1 MNTPTVALA
10 EIELLKQLSAEQL
23 WAEIV
28 SLRTQVTKLTREK
41 IFLEKSLEMVNIH
54 DDAVEQQLLDS
65 QDQLEILVAERTH
78 ELAEKNRL
86 LQQEIQERQRMV
98 VELRQAKDLAEDAKR
113 VAEMANRAKT
123 AFLAKMSHELRTPLN
138 AIIGYSDLLK
148 EEAEEAEC
156 SIIITS
162 DLDHI
167 QTASQELLSIISD
180 ILDLAKVEAEK
191 VDFQITEFEISELVD
206 NVTAIIKP
214 LLQDNHLV
222 IRCPTDI
229 GKMQG
234 DMVKIQ
240 QILQN
245 LLHNAGKF
253 THQGIITFN
262 IKRESGWVIFEII
275 DMGIGIATEH
285 LSAIFEPFTQA
296 DNSFTRKYGGTGLGL
311 TISHQLTKLMGGVIE
326 VDSELGKGSIFTVI
340 LPCLTSFE
348 TSVVNSL

>member
-1 MNTPTVALA
+1 MNTPTMTRA
-10 EIELLKQLSAEQL
+10 EIEQLKQLSTEQL

-41 IFLEKSLEMVNIH
+41 NFLEKSLEMVNIH
-54 DDAVEQQLLDS
+54 DDAVEQQLLES

-78 ELAEKNRL
+78 ELADKNRL
-86 LQQEIQERQRMV
+86 LQQEIQERQRSV
-98 VELRQAKDLAEDAKR
+98 VELRQARDFAEYAKCT
-113 VAEMANRAKT
+113 AETANLAKT
-123 AFLAKMSHELRTPLN
+123 TFLAKMSHELRTPLN
-138 AIIGYSDLLK
+138 AIIGYSDILK

-167 QTASQELLSIISD
+167 QTAGQQLLSIISD
-180 ILDLAKVEAEK
+180 ILDIAKIEAEK
-191 VDFQITEFEISELVD
+191 IDFQLTEFEISELVD
-206 NVTAIIKP
+206 NVVAIIKP
-214 LLQDNHLV
+214 LLQDNHIV
-222 IRCPTDI
+222 ICCSADI

-253 THQGIITFN
+253 THQGTITFN
-262 IKRESGWVIFEII
+262 IKRKAAWIVFEII
-275 DMGIGIATEH
+275 DTGIGIAPEH
-285 LSAIFEPFTQA
+285 LGSIFEPFTQA
-296 DNSFTRKYGGTGLGL
+296 DNSFTRKYNGTGLGL
-311 TISHQLTKLMGGVIE
+311 TISHQLTKLMGGDIQVNS
-326 VDSELGKGSIFTVI
+326 DLGKGSIFTVK
-340 LPCLTSFE
+340 LPCLASFV